1 MTKACAQRSINFL
14 FLFNFFCK
22 WLSFYFWKK
31 KRRFQNVPNGMV
43 GVIGYSVSFW
53 VTYLN
58 FFYFFFFFFFLENV
72 FLDLHGQTL
81 MAALFR
87 HSNPQNMSLCLRF
100 YILKPRLIRSSHKA
114 RYYVR
119 LEHFRNCIP
128 MSFSLHDAN
137 TFQWPM
143 RPLLHV
149 ICHNPRH
156 RSIKHEANI
165 KSFSL

>member
-1 MTKACAQRSINFL
+1 MVEFL
-14 FLFNFFCK
+14 FLKKEKEIPKCSK
-22 WLSFYFWKK
+22 RCGWSHWLQ
-31 KRRFQNVPNGMV
+31 RFILSN
-43 GVIGYSVSFW
+43 IFKF
-53 VTYLN
+53 LL
-58 FFYFFFFFFFLENV
+58 FLLFFFFLENV

-114 RYYVR
+114 RYCVR